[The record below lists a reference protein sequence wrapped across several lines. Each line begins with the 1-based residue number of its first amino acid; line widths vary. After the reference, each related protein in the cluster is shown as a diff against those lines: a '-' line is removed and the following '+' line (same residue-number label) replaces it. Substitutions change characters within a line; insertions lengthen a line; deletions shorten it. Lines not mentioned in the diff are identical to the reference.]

1 MTDDKKPNQEDDLTA
16 EDKELL
22 RLYDETAKP
31 IEWDQADDEVLE
43 FARVHTPGKKNNAID
58 EDISATPLNAPAN
71 DPLPEG
77 ENIVSFKS
85 TKKQSFSLQ
94 NSPFAKFAMAACL
107 VVGIFMGQGVSP
119 YLDLGVAPSYKDLR
133 EEKQALEQKTAELE
147 QQVVQTRSLRLR
159 KTPTETPAQKPLQNE
174 PKVIESGLF
183 ALRQLSNEFSCATL
197 SFSILADS
205 SLEISGFV
213 SSQSDHALLSENAA
227 QYASAFPNIIDR
239 VDILGWPFCQ
249 ARQLLGSSAGAGN
262 GSPIIRPLNHGTV
275 YSGGEE
281 LQLELTAGLSGGYL
295 YVDFLQHDGT
305 VIHLL
310 PFEGNIQNVLQ
321 ANERITIGTGDI
333 RYELAAP
340 YGTEMIYVIQT
351 REPLFDEMRAEV
363 EPADE
368 YFAHLRNA
376 LENQR
381 ARGLGNSIQ
390 SNFLTITTQE

>member
-16 EDKELL
+16 KDKELL
-22 RLYDETAKP
+22 RLYDETASP
-31 IEWDQADDEVLE
+31 IEWDESDDEILA
-43 FARVHTPGKKNNAID
+43 FAREHAPANKNNAVE
-58 EDISATPLNAPAN
+58 EDISAKPLEAPAN

-77 ENIVSFKS
+77 DNIVSFGS
-85 TKKQSFSLQ
+85 AKKKTFSLQ
-94 NSPFAKFAMAACL
+94 HSPVAKFAMAACL
-107 VVGIFMGQGVSP
+107 VVGIFMGQGVTP
-119 YLDLGVAPSYKDLR
+119 YLDLGVAPSYKDLK
-133 EEKQALEQKTAELE
+133 EEKQALEQKTAQLE
-147 QQVVQTRSLRLR
+147 EQVVQTRSLRLR
-159 KTPTETPAQKPLQNE
+159 KTPTETPSQTPLQNE
-174 PKVIESGLF
+174 PSAIEPGLLQ
-183 ALRQLSNEFSCATL
+183 LRQLSNDFSCATL
-197 SFSILADS
+197 SFSVLPDT

-213 SSQSDHALLSENAA
+213 SNDSDYALLSEKAA

-239 VDILGWPFCQ
+239 VDVLGWPFCQ
-249 ARQLLGSSAGAGN
+249 ARQILSSSTGAGN
-262 GSPIIRPLNHGTV
+262 TSPIIRPLNHSTV

-310 PFEGNIQNVLQ
+310 PFEGNAQNALQ
-321 ANERITIGTGDI
+321 ANERVTIGAGDV

-351 REPLFDEMRAEV
+351 KEPLFDSLRSEV
-363 EPADE
+363 EPADV
-368 YFAHLRNA
+368 YFTQLRDA

-381 ARGLGNSIQ
+381 VRGLGNAIQ